1 MRFHGYD
8 LRLTTDGSIFFDEEL
23 TPAMLRV
30 EDGDKFEIIFV
41 DGLVCLRKIRKE

>member
-30 EDGDKFEIIFV
+30 EHGDKFEVVFV
-41 DGLVCLRKIRKE
+41 EGLVCLRKIPKE

>member
-23 TPAMLRV
+23 TPAVLRV
-30 EDGDKFEIIFV
+30 ENGDKFEVIFV
-41 DGLVCLRKIRKE
+41 EGLVCLRKIPKE